1 MIDQVE
7 FANVICL
14 NKCDLVNDKQ
24 SADVYEKIQLL
35 NGKAKIMK
43 SVHSKIDVRDI
54 INTLMYKDKEEFIVT
69 STKQEANIEARAGK
83 DAPDACTARFDIK
96 SFVYRARKPFHPG
109 RLNDLVLKP
118 FFMDP
123 FEDIDDEDQNEE
135 APQLSDEEKLK
146 KEQDK
151 REQLEKTQA
160 EASEKQKKRTDLMGE
175 LLRSKG
181 FFWLATSNDVIGGWQ
196 QAGNVLRI
204 EPESPWMC
212 LLPEDERKELM
223 NEELVMEDM
232 KNEAGELYE
241 YKDRRQEIV
250 FIGHRMNRDN
260 IQKVLD
266 ECLLTDDEMA
276 LGPEMWKETMGH
288 LDIINLTLGDKEEEE
303 DGEDED
309 EDEECRKACELAQRA
324 EEEGPPCKK
333 S

>member
-1 MIDQVE
+1 
-7 FANVICL
+7 
-14 NKCDLVNDKQ
+14 
-24 SADVYEKIQLL
+24 
-35 NGKAKIMK
+35 MK
-43 SVHSKIDVRDI
+43 SVDI
-54 INTLMYKDKEEFIVT
+54 INTLMYKDKEEFWVT

-123 FEDIDDEDQNEE
+123 FANYDEEDEDEDAE
-135 APQLSDEEKLK
+135 TPELSDEEKLK

-160 EASEKQKKRTDLMGE
+160 EATEKQKKRTDLMGE

-250 FIGHRMNRDN
+250 FIGHR
-260 IQKVLD
+260 
-266 ECLLTDDEMA
+266 
-276 LGPEMWKETMGH
+276 
-288 LDIINLTLGDKEEEE
+288 
-303 DGEDED
+303 
-309 EDEECRKACELAQRA
+309 RKRA
-324 EEEGPPCKK
+324 RMRMRMRSAGKPVSWLRGLRRRVYHAK